1 MPGNASAD
9 LDAYGANLA
18 LTATDPNAW
27 ILCRCGAGDGKAG
40 TGTHHSIFKQGNVVP
55 RGDVVAAQV
64 EERVASELAG
74 AVEGDVAAARGG
86 VEGCEVIAAEE
97 GLLGGGDVV
106 CLFGFRESS
115 GGGGRGEVATA
126 DGVGR
131 VAGEG
136 DDGWVRLGDGRR
148 AAGSGTEGVLIDE
161 VPLDEGFLKE
171 RGVDVACKTW

>member
-1 MPGNASAD
+1 MPSNASAD

-27 ILCRCGAGDGKAG
+27 VLCRCGARNGKAG
-40 TGTHHSIFKQGNVVP
+40 TGAPYSIFKQGNVVS

-64 EERVASELAG
+64 EEGVASELAR
-74 AVEGDVAAARGG
+74 AVKGDVATTRGG
-86 VEGCEVIAAEE
+86 VKGCEVIGAEE
-97 GLLGGGDVV
+97 GLLGGGDVICV
-106 CLFGFRESS
+106 FGFRESS

-136 DDGWVRLGDGRR
+136 DNGWIRLRDGRR
-148 AAGSGTEGVLIDE
+148 AGGSGTEEVFIDE
-161 VPLDEGFLKE
+161 VPLD
-171 RGVDVACKTW
+171 

>member
-1 MPGNASAD
+1 M
-9 LDAYGANLA
+9 
-18 LTATDPNAW
+18 
-27 ILCRCGAGDGKAG
+27 
-40 TGTHHSIFKQGNVVP
+40 
-55 RGDVVAAQV
+55 AAQV

-106 CLFGFRESS
+106 GLFGFRESS

-136 DDGWVRLGDGRR
+136 DNGRVRLRDGGR
-148 AAGSGTEGVLIDE
+148 AGGSGTEGVFIDE
-161 VPLDEGFLKE
+161 VPLDERFLKE
-171 RGVDVACKTW
+171 RGVDVACKAW